1 MPPRS
6 TKSRPVPTPPTA
18 PVLRYV
24 DNPLFPALRSAP
36 TAVSRASRQKQIPSS
51 DELIG
56 VISWSDI
63 LRLSFADA
71 LGSDDRAVDATL
83 DHSFTLEQ
91 VMSAD
96 PITISSHHGTV
107 REAAEILAKGK
118 FHALPVVDGKNLV
131 GLVTSSDL
139 LRYLADLF

>member
-1 MPPRS
+1 MKKNEPIAKVMS
-6 TKSRPVPTPPTA
+6 TELVTIHHGEPVSQA
-18 PVLRYV
+18 RKLMVEKDVHHLPV
-24 DNPLFPALRSAP
+24 
-36 TAVSRASRQKQIPSS
+36 VSGT
-51 DELIG
+51 ELIG

-96 PITISSHHGTV
+96 PITISSQHGTV

>member
-1 MPPRS
+1 MKKNEPISKVMS
-6 TKSRPVPTPPTA
+6 TDLITLHHGEP
-18 PVLRYV
+18 
-24 DNPLFPALRSAP
+24 
-36 TAVSRASRQKQIPSS
+36 VSRARKLMVEHDVHHLPVVSGS
-51 DELIG
+51 ELVG

-96 PITISSHHGTV
+96 PITLSAQHGTV
-107 REAAEILAKGK
+107 REAAEILATGK
-118 FHALPVVDGKNLV
+118 FHALPVVDGGRLV

-139 LRYLADLF
+139 LRYLADLY

>member
-1 MPPRS
+1 MKKHEPIAKVMS
-6 TKSRPVPTPPTA
+6 TELVTIRHGEPISLARKRMVEHDVHHLPV
-18 PVLRYV
+18 
-24 DNPLFPALRSAP
+24 
-36 TAVSRASRQKQIPSS
+36 VSGS
-51 DELIG
+51 ELIG

-71 LGSDDRAVDATL
+71 LGSDERAVDASL
-83 DHSFTLEQ
+83 DHRFTLEQ

-96 PITISSHHGTV
+96 PITLSHHGSI
-107 REAAEILAKGK
+107 REAAELLAKGK